1 MVLEMS
7 GRSKIHN
14 TRPKLRLHQSED
26 CPCLGQTGQDRD
38 KPNPKERML
47 KMRC

>member
-14 TRPKLRLHQSED
+14 PRPKLRLHQSED
-26 CPCLGQTGQDRD
+26 CPKSRD
-38 KPNPKERML
+38 LFHPTYAIEN
-47 KMRC
+47 